1 MNDAHETTLLGAYSL
16 GILDAD
22 EQRAVDEHLAEC
34 PRCRS
39 ELAELQATTG
49 LLAAVPADMVSA
61 GERAEDDLVLRRTLR
76 AVRAERSAGRLRRLT
91 SIAASIVVLA
101 AVSAGVGVLVGRGSA
116 PTKAPQQ
123 AAPAAN
129 IRRVTGADP
138 ATGARVDASVTPAKG
153 WVRLSVKVEGVAQ
166 GQRCKLIAVSKTGVR
181 EVAGSWVVSEV
192 GEAQGTDVAGAA
204 AVPLDQLASLEVVT
218 FDGDRLVAVQV

>member
-1 MNDAHETTLLGAYSL
+1 MNDSHETTLLGAYSL

-39 ELAELQATTG
+39 ELAELTATAG

-61 GERAEDDLVLRRTLR
+61 DVRAEDDLVLRRTLR

-91 SIAASIVVLA
+91 SIAASIVLLA
-101 AVSAGVGVLVGRGSA
+101 AVSAGVGVVVGRGSA
-116 PTKAPQQ
+116 PKASVEALPPGTIQR
-123 AAPAAN
+123 AA
-129 IRRVTGADP
+129 ADP
-138 ATGARVDASVTPAKG
+138 ATGARANATVTPAKG
-153 WVRLSVKVEGVAQ
+153 WIRLSVKVEGVAQ

-181 EVAGSWVVSEV
+181 EVAGSWVVSEK
-192 GEAQGTDVAGAA
+192 GAAEGTDVGGAA
-204 AVPLDQLASLEVVT
+204 AIPLDQLASLEVVT
-218 FDGDRLVAVQV
+218 FAGDRLVAVPV